1 MIKKVHCRFSY
12 FMGGFLCVPLIVLF
26 EFIAKQVKCE
36 RLFENAM
43 RIRTSDFNRK
53 SRSTFLR

>member
-12 FMGGFLCVPLIVLF
+12 FMGVFLCVPLIVLF

-36 RLFENAM
+36 RLFENVM
-43 RIRTSDFNRK
+43 RIRTSDFN
-53 SRSTFLR
+53 